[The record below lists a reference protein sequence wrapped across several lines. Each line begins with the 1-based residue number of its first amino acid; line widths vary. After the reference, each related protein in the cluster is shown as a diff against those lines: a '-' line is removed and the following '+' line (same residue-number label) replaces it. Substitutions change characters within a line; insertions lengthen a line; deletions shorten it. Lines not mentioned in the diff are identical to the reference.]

1 MPRALILIADGS
13 EEIEFVT
20 PYDILTRAGI
30 EIQSV
35 GVNLKNDNYATQ
47 VPPSFLFP
55 ALVTDYIHNSMSR
68 NIRIVPDF
76 LRLISVPTPESYDIL
91 ILPGGAPG
99 AKTFCTSNEVLQ
111 VIASFRSQG
120 KYVASICAG
129 TTALVAARNLAA
141 SSKTE
146 SGATAKARVTSHPSV
161 KDDIKFEGWQYSEE
175 RVVVDGKV
183 ITSRGPG
190 TAMLFA
196 LTIVE
201 ALMGKEKRNE
211 ITGPL
216 MVAQTL

>member
-1 MPRALILIADGS
+1 MPRALILVADGS

-20 PYDILTRAGI
+20 PYDGF

-35 GVNLKNDNYATQ
+35 GVSLNNENYAHMT
-47 VPPSFLFP
+47 
-55 ALVTDYIHNSMSR
+55 R
-68 NIRIVPDF
+68 NIRIVPDYAK
-76 LRLISVPTPESYDIL
+76 LSSVPSPESYDIL
-91 ILPGGAPG
+91 ILPGGASG
-99 AKTFCTSNEVLQ
+99 AKTFSTTNEVTQL
-111 VIASFRSQG
+111 IASFRSQAQ
-120 KYVASICAG
+120 K
-129 TTALVAARNLAA
+129 LAT

-146 SGATAKARVTSHPSV
+146 SAATRRAKVTSHPSV
-161 KDDIKFEGWQYSEE
+161 MEDIKMEGWEYREE

-201 ALMGKEKRNE
+201 TLVGKEKRDE
-211 ITGPL
+211 ISGPL